1 MMLNASPSIGPL
13 PSALSE
19 GVRAQAAGRQPI
31 LFEDLSAEAKGTA
44 LQYVFDD
51 EAPVEWSEEDV
62 VLLHWRLLQELGGLG
77 DPDTPLDEKLDT
89 LRWVFTDPKCERE
102 PFSFVNCLRVVSLS
116 PLSPVPFVGPIDAES
131 IRDWIRYH
139 VRKWLT
145 ATIDR
150 YPSWAAEAVLEN
162 PCWIESR
169 LAKNPQWI
177 NEEIK
182 KHTEQGDLF
191 A

>member
-1 MMLNASPSIGPL
+1 MLNASTCIGQIAP
-13 PSALSE
+13 AFAQAA
-19 GVRAQAAGRQPI
+19 RAQATRRQPV
-31 LFEDLSAEAKGTA
+31 LFEDLAPEAKA
-44 LQYVFDD
+44 AVLKYVFDD

-62 VLLHWRLLQELGGLG
+62 VLLHWRLLQELADLG
-77 DPDTPLDEKLDT
+77 DPDTPLDEKIDT
-89 LRWVFTDPKCERE
+89 LRWVFTEPDCESL
-102 PFSFVNCLRVVSLS
+102 PFSFVNCLRVVGLS
-116 PLSPVPFVGPIDAES
+116 PLSPVPYVGSVDAEAVRS
-131 IRDWIRYH
+131 WIRHH
-139 VRKWLT
+139 VREWLT
-145 ATIDR
+145 ATLAR

-182 KHTEQGDLF
+182 KHSLQGDLF

>member
-1 MMLNASPSIGPL
+1 MMLNASPSIDPL
-13 PSALSE
+13 PSAFSE
-19 GVRAQAAGRQPI
+19 AVRVQAAGRQPI
-31 LFEDLSAEAKGTA
+31 LFEDLSSEAKSTA

-182 KHTEQGDLF
+182 KHTVQGDLF

>member
-13 PSALSE
+13 PSTFSE
-19 GVRAQAAGRQPI
+19 AVRVQAAGRQPI
-31 LFEDLSAEAKGTA
+31 LFEDLSSEAKSTA
-44 LQYVFDD
+44 LKYVFDD
-51 EAPVEWSEEDV
+51 EAPMEWSEEDV

>member
-1 MMLNASPSIGPL
+1 MLNASPSIGPL
-13 PSALSE
+13 PSAFSE
-19 GVRAQAAGRQPI
+19 AVRVQATGRQPI
-31 LFEDLSAEAKGTA
+31 LFEDLNSQAKSAA
-44 LQYVFDD
+44 LQYIFDD
-51 EAPVEWSEEDV
+51 EAQVEWSEEDV
-62 VLLHWRLLQELGGLG
+62 VMLHWRLLQELGGLG

-145 ATIDR
+145 ATIER
-150 YPSWAAEAVLEN
+150 YPSWAAEAVLEH
-162 PCWIESR
+162 PSWIESR

>member
-1 MMLNASPSIGPL
+1 MLNASRSIGPL
-13 PSALSE
+13 SSAFDQA
-19 GVRAQAAGRQPI
+19 VRGQAIGRQPV
-31 LFEDLSAEAKGTA
+31 LFDDLAPHAKAAA
-44 LQYVFDD
+44 LQYVFND

-62 VLLHWRLLQELGGLG
+62 VWLHWRLLLELADLG
-77 DPDTPLDEKLDT
+77 DPDAPLDEKIDT
-89 LRWVFTDPKCERE
+89 LRWVFTDANGERQ
-102 PFSFVNCLRVVSLS
+102 PFSFVNCLRVVGLS
-116 PLSPVPFVGPIDAES
+116 PLSPVPYWGPVDAEE
-131 IRDWIRYH
+131 IRDWIRH
-139 VRKWLT
+139 HARAWLT

-182 KHTEQGDLF
+182 KHTIQGDLF

>member
-1 MMLNASPSIGPL
+1 MLNASPSIGPL
-13 PSALSE
+13 PSAFSE
-19 GVRAQAAGRQPI
+19 AVRVQAAGRQPI
-31 LFEDLSAEAKGTA
+31 LFEDLSSEAKSTA

-77 DPDTPLDEKLDT
+77 DPYTPLDEKLDT

-182 KHTEQGDLF
+182 KHTVQGDLF

>member
-1 MMLNASPSIGPL
+1 MLNASPCIGPL
-13 PSALSE
+13 PRAF
-19 GVRAQAAGRQPI
+19 AQAVRVQATGRQPV
-31 LFEDLSAEAKGTA
+31 LFEDLAPEAKAAA

-62 VLLHWRLLQELGGLG
+62 VLLHWRLLQELAGLG
-77 DPDTPLDEKLDT
+77 DPDTPLDEKIDT
-89 LRWVFTDPKCERE
+89 LRWVFTDPQCERE
-102 PFSFVNCLRVVSLS
+102 PFSFVNCLKVVALS
-116 PLSPVPFVGPIDAES
+116 PLSPVPYLGPVDAES
-131 IRDWIRYH
+131 IRDWIRHH
-139 VRKWLT
+139 VRAWLA

-150 YPSWAAEAVLEN
+150 YPSWAAAAVLEN

-169 LAKNPQWI
+169 LARNPQWI

-182 KHTEQGDLF
+182 KHTVQGDLF

>member
-1 MMLNASPSIGPL
+1 MLNASPCIGPL
-13 PSALSE
+13 ALAF
-19 GVRAQAAGRQPI
+19 AQAVRVQATGRQPV
-31 LFEDLSAEAKGTA
+31 LFEDLAPDAQTAA

-62 VLLHWRLLQELGGLG
+62 VLLHWRLLQELADLG
-77 DPDTPLDEKLDT
+77 DPDTPLDEKIDT
-89 LRWVFTDPKCERE
+89 LRWVFTDPKCECQ
-102 PFSFVNCLRVVSLS
+102 PFSFVNCLRVVGLS
-116 PLSPVPFVGPIDAES
+116 PLSPVPYLGPIDAES
-131 IRDWIRYH
+131 IRGWIRHH
-139 VRKWLT
+139 VREWLT
-145 ATIDR
+145 ATIER
-150 YPSWAAEAVLEN
+150 YPSWAAQAVLEH

>member
-1 MMLNASPSIGPL
+1 MLNASPSIDPL
-13 PSALSE
+13 PSAFSE
-19 GVRAQAAGRQPI
+19 AVRVQAAGRQPI
-31 LFEDLSAEAKGTA
+31 LFEDLSSEAKSTA
-44 LQYVFDD
+44 LQSVFDD

-77 DPDTPLDEKLDT
+77 DPDTPLNEKLDT

-182 KHTEQGDLF
+182 KHTVQGDLF

>member
-1 MMLNASPSIGPL
+1 MLNVSPCIGPL
-13 PSALSE
+13 PPAF
-19 GVRAQAAGRQPI
+19 AQAVRVQATGRQPV
-31 LFEDLSAEAKGTA
+31 LFEDLDPEAKTAA

-62 VLLHWRLLQELGGLG
+62 VLLHWRLLQEL
-77 DPDTPLDEKLDT
+77 
-89 LRWVFTDPKCERE
+89 
-102 PFSFVNCLRVVSLS
+102 
-116 PLSPVPFVGPIDAES
+116 
-131 IRDWIRYH
+131 
-139 VRKWLT
+139 
-145 ATIDR
+145 
-150 YPSWAAEAVLEN
+150 AVLEN

-182 KHTEQGDLF
+182 KHTVQGDLF

>member
-1 MMLNASPSIGPL
+1 MLNASPSIGP
-13 PSALSE
+13 PASAFSE
-19 GVRAQAAGRQPI
+19 AVRAQAAGRQPI
-31 LFEDLSAEAKGTA
+31 LFGDLGSEAKAAA

-51 EAPVEWSEEDV
+51 GAPVEWSEEDV

-89 LRWVFTDPKCERE
+89 LRWVFTDSKRERE

-116 PLSPVPFVGPIDAES
+116 PLSPLPYPGPIDAES
-131 IRDWIRYH
+131 IRDWIKNH
-139 VRKWLT
+139 VRKWLI

-150 YPSWAAEAVLEN
+150 YPSWAAAAVLDN

-169 LAKNPQWI
+169 LATNPQWI

>member
-1 MMLNASPSIGPL
+1 MLNTHAAIGPL
-13 PSALSE
+13 PSAL
-19 GVRAQAAGRQPI
+19 AQAVRVQAIGRQPI
-31 LFEDLSAEAKGTA
+31 LFEDLAPEAKTAA

-62 VLLHWRLLQELGGLG
+62 VLLHWRLLQQLADLG
-77 DPDTPLDEKLDT
+77 DPNTPLDEKIDT
-89 LRWVFTDPKCERE
+89 LRWVFTDPECESL
-102 PFSFVNCLRVVSLS
+102 PFSFVNCLRVVGLS
-116 PLSPVPFVGPIDAES
+116 PLSPLPYVGSVDAEA
-131 IRDWIRYH
+131 IRGWIGHH
-139 VRKWLT
+139 VREWLT
-145 ATIDR
+145 ATLAR

-182 KHTEQGDLF
+182 KHSLQGDLF

>member
-1 MMLNASPSIGPL
+1 
-13 PSALSE
+13 
-19 GVRAQAAGRQPI
+19 VQAIGRQPV
-31 LFEDLSAEAKGTA
+31 LFEDLAPEAKTAA

-62 VLLHWRLLQELGGLG
+62 VLLHWRLLQELADLG
-77 DPDTPLDEKLDT
+77 DPDTPLDEKIDA
-89 LRWVFTDPKCERE
+89 LRWVFTDPISERQ
-102 PFSFVNCLRVVSLS
+102 PFSFVNCLKSGSARCLRCSMGS
-116 PLSPVPFVGPIDAES
+116 DRRGIDPH
-131 IRDWIRYH
+131 WIRH
-139 VRKWLT
+139 HIREWLT
-145 ATIDR
+145 ATIGR

-182 KHTEQGDLF
+182 KHTVQGDLF

>member
-1 MMLNASPSIGPL
+1 MLNASPCIGKL
-13 PSALSE
+13 PPAF
-19 GVRAQAAGRQPI
+19 AQAVRVQAIGRQPV
-31 LFEDLSAEAKGTA
+31 LFEHLAPEAKTAA

-62 VLLHWRLLQELGGLG
+62 VLLHWRLLQQLADLG
-77 DPDTPLDEKLDT
+77 DPDTPLDEKIDT
-89 LRWVFTDPKCERE
+89 LRWVFTDPKCERQ
-102 PFSFVNCLRVVSLS
+102 PFSFVNCLRVVALS
-116 PLSPVPFVGPIDAES
+116 PLSPVPYMGPIDADS
-131 IRDWIRYH
+131 IRDWIRHH
-139 VRKWLT
+139 VREWLT
-145 ATIDR
+145 TTIAR

-182 KHTEQGDLF
+182 KHTVQGDLF
-191 A
+191 V

>member
-13 PSALSE
+13 PSAFSE
-19 GVRAQAAGRQPI
+19 AVRVRAAGRQPI
-31 LFEDLSAEAKGTA
+31 LFEDLSSQAKSAA

-62 VLLHWRLLQELGGLG
+62 VMLHWRLLQELGGLG

-131 IRDWIRYH
+131 IREWIRYH

>member
-1 MMLNASPSIGPL
+1 MLNASLSIGPL
-13 PSALSE
+13 PSAFSKA
-19 GVRAQAAGRQPI
+19 VRVQATGRQPI
-31 LFEDLSAEAKGTA
+31 LFEDLSAEAKSAA

-51 EAPVEWSEEDV
+51 EAAVEWSEEDV

-77 DPDTPLDEKLDT
+77 DPNTPLDEKLDT

-116 PLSPVPFVGPIDAES
+116 PLSPVPYPGPIDAES

>member
-1 MMLNASPSIGPL
+1 MLTTSPSIGPL
-13 PSALSE
+13 PSVLAHAFR
-19 GVRAQAAGRQPI
+19 GQAIGGQPI
-31 LFEDLSAEAKGTA
+31 LFEDRGPDAKTTA

-62 VLLHWRLLQELGGLG
+62 VLLHWRLLRELADLG
-77 DPDTPLDEKLDT
+77 DPETPLDEKIDT
-89 LRWVFTDPKCERE
+89 LRWVFTDPQRE
-102 PFSFVNCLRVVSLS
+102 CRPFSFVNCLRVVGSS
-116 PLSPVPFVGPIDAES
+116 PLSPVPYLGAVDAER
-131 IRDWIRYH
+131 IRGWIRHH
-139 VRKWLT
+139 VREWLT

-150 YPSWAAEAVLEN
+150 YPSWVAEAVLDN

-182 KHTEQGDLF
+182 KHTAQGDLF

>member
-1 MMLNASPSIGPL
+1 MLNASPAIGPL
-13 PSALSE
+13 SSAFRE
-19 GVRAQAAGRQPI
+19 AVPVQVADCQPI
-31 LFEDLSAEAKGTA
+31 LFGDLSSEATSAA

-51 EAPVEWSEEDV
+51 EAAVEWSEEDV

-116 PLSPVPFVGPIDAES
+116 PLSPVPYCGPTDAGAV
-131 IRDWIRYH
+131 RDWIRHH
-139 VRKWLT
+139 VLTWLT

-150 YPSWAAEAVLEN
+150 YPSWAAEAILEN

-182 KHTEQGDLF
+182 KHTAQGDLF

>member
-1 MMLNASPSIGPL
+1 MLNASRSIGPL
-13 PSALSE
+13 SSAFDQA
-19 GVRAQAAGRQPI
+19 VRGQAIGGQPV
-31 LFEDLSAEAKGTA
+31 LFDDLAPQAKAAA

-62 VLLHWRLLQELGGLG
+62 VWLHWRLLQELADLG
-77 DPDTPLDEKLDT
+77 DPDAPLDEKIDT
-89 LRWVFTDPKCERE
+89 LRWVFTDVNGERQ
-102 PFSFVNCLRVVSLS
+102 PFSFVNCLRVVALS
-116 PLSPVPFVGPIDAES
+116 PLSPVPYWGPVDAEE
-131 IRDWIRYH
+131 IRDWIRHH
-139 VRKWLT
+139 VRAWLT

-169 LAKNPQWI
+169 LARNPQWI
-177 NEEIK
+177 NEQIK
-182 KHTEQGDLF
+182 KHTVQGDLF

>member
-1 MMLNASPSIGPL
+1 MINASPCSGPI
-13 PSALSE
+13 PPAFAQA
-19 GVRAQAAGRQPI
+19 VRAQAIGRQPV
-31 LFEDLSAEAKGTA
+31 LFEHLAPEAKTAA

-62 VLLHWRLLQELGGLG
+62 VLLHWRLLQELGDLG
-77 DPDTPLDEKLDT
+77 DPDTPLDEKIDT
-89 LRWVFTDPKCERE
+89 LRWVFTDPIRERQ
-102 PFSFVNCLRVVSLS
+102 PFSFVNCLRVVALS
-116 PLSPVPFVGPIDAES
+116 PLSPVPYLGPIDAES
-131 IRDWIRYH
+131 IRDWIRHH
-139 VRKWLT
+139 VHEWLT
-145 ATIDR
+145 ATINR
-150 YPSWAAEAVLEN
+150 YPSWAAAAVLEN

-182 KHTEQGDLF
+182 KHTVQGDLF

>member
-1 MMLNASPSIGPL
+1 MLNASRSIGPL
-13 PSALSE
+13 SSAFDQA
-19 GVRAQAAGRQPI
+19 VRGQAIGRQPV
-31 LFEDLSAEAKGTA
+31 LFDNLAPQAKATT

-62 VLLHWRLLQELGGLG
+62 VWLHWRLLQELADLG
-77 DPDTPLDEKLDT
+77 DPDTPLDEKIDA
-89 LRWVFTDPKCERE
+89 LRWVFTDPISERE
-102 PFSFVNCLRVVSLS
+102 PFSFVNCLRVVGSS
-116 PLSPVPFVGPIDAES
+116 PLSPMPYLGSIDAES
-131 IRDWIRYH
+131 IRGWIRHH
-139 VRKWLT
+139 VHKWLT
-145 ATIDR
+145 ATINR
-150 YPSWAAEAVLEN
+150 YPSWAAAAVLEN